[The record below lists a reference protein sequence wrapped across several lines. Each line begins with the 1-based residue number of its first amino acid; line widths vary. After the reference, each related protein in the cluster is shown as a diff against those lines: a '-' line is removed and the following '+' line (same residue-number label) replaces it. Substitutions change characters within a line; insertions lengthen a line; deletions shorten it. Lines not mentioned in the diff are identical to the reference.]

1 MDWRKGLG
9 KPTTKVCLPSGDTF
23 DARVISSN
31 EKHSLNNKLGTKS
44 EAIVHPGMRSNLKI
58 DYSKQC
64 EEYSNFVT
72 GKTKSIKTPW
82 EKKLLKES
90 SVITI
95 DDFSSTSSNEIEIID
110 PSDFAKKT
118 AAKSKDQVHQELLNS
133 MHNRVVSRARSQ
145 LTKKIKESI
154 DSTSTVDE
162 DEEQIQLNNQSRTND
177 IRRLKHTIQLLE
189 ISCMNNSNINAM
201 RSVTNDGKDLVDS
214 SDGIK
219 TVTSE
224 DVLQRLEVYHEI
236 E

>member
-1 MDWRKGLG
+1 
-9 KPTTKVCLPSGDTF
+9 
-23 DARVISSN
+23 
-31 EKHSLNNKLGTKS
+31 
-44 EAIVHPGMRSNLKI
+44 
-58 DYSKQC
+58 
-64 EEYSNFVT
+64 
-72 GKTKSIKTPW
+72 
-82 EKKLLKES
+82 
-90 SVITI
+90 
-95 DDFSSTSSNEIEIID
+95 
-110 PSDFAKKT
+110 
-118 AAKSKDQVHQELLNS
+118 

-162 DEEQIQLNNQSRTND
+162 DEEIQFNNRSRTND
-177 IRRLKHTIQLLE
+177 IRRLKQTIQLLE
-189 ISCMNNSNINAM
+189 TSSLNNSNTNAM